1 MITICLLLILFLSI
15 AIGTPIAVSLG
26 LTAVGYFMLK
36 GQWPFL
42 FLVAQR
48 LFAGCNSFELIAIPL
63 FVLSG
68 DIMYNGAISKALV
81 NLAKSLIGWARGNL
95 AMTTTLGAMFFGAV
109 SGSGPATAS
118 AIGAIVATPM
128 EEEGYPKAYTSA
140 VIAASAPLGSLI
152 PPSILM
158 VIYGA
163 AAGTSIAKML
173 LAGVGPGILFGVLFL
188 LYEMYVGRKYS
199 YGTVTAFSISKVFK
213 ALREGIWALIAP
225 LIILG
230 GIYSGTF
237 TPTEAA
243 AVTVFYSLFVGMCI
257 NHTIKLKSL
266 PDILLTSSITSGAV
280 LFVLGTVAAFGY
292 VLTREG
298 IPQKLTM
305 LLTSTIKTPL
315 VFLLVVQ
322 VILLVVGM
330 LMNGSAAIMILT
342 PLLLPAVLR
351 YGIDPVYFGG
361 LMVANLCV
369 GMYTPPVAV
378 TSFVSARVT
387 GATFDETNKALM
399 PLLLISVL
407 AILILI
413 FVPKIISYLP
423 NALWR

>member
-1 MITICLLLILFLSI
+1 MLTCSLLTVLGISILVG
-15 AIGTPIAVSLG
+15 APIAVALG
-26 LTAVGYFMLK
+26 VTAVTYFLLK
-36 GQWPFL
+36 GQIGFL

-81 NLAKSLIGWARGNL
+81 NLAKSLLGWAKGNM

-118 AIGAIVATPM
+118 AIGAIVANPM
-128 EEEGYPKAYTSA
+128 EEEGYPRAYTSA

-152 PPSILM
+152 PPSVLM
-158 VIYGA
+158 VVYGA

-173 LAGVGPGILFGVLFL
+173 LSGVGPGILFGFIFI
-188 LYEMYVGRKYS
+188 LYEMYVGKKKG
-199 YGTVTAFSISKVFK
+199 YGTVTPFSFRGLIK
-213 ALREGIWALIAP
+213 ALRDGVWALIAP

-257 NHTIKLKSL
+257 NRTIKFKDL
-266 PDILLTSSITSGAV
+266 PNILFNSSITSGSV
-280 LFVLGTVAAFGY
+280 MFVLGTVAAFGY
-292 VLTREG
+292 VITREG
-298 IPQKLTM
+298 IPQQLTVA
-305 LLTSTIKTPL
+305 LTSAIKTQIT
-315 VFLLVVQ
+315 FLLVVQ
-322 VILLVVGM
+322 IILLVAGM

-342 PLLLPAVLR
+342 PLLLPAVR
-351 YGIDPVYFGG
+351 QYGIDPVYFGG

-378 TSFVSARVT
+378 TSFVAARVT
-387 GATFDETNKALM
+387 GATFDETNRALY
-399 PLLLISVL
+399 PLLILSVIV
-407 AILILI
+407 ILILI
-413 FVPKIISYLP
+413 FVPGIISYLP
-423 NALWR
+423 DMLDY